1 MCALL
6 HSPAVDL
13 VGDVRFGSLADI
25 LRCGSDVRFT
35 PENGHV
41 QCNSVL
47 SAKCQ
52 KRTLPELFDDFV
64 SASKEPL
71 WHFEAKRFS
80 RLKIYGEFVLGWRL
94 HWKVTRFLALK
105 DAIDV
110 VGPGTKGVDRI
121 GAIRR
126 RVLRP

>member
-1 MCALL
+1 MSALGHKRTCAV
-6 HSPAVDL
+6 HKPM
-13 VGDVRFGSLADI
+13 
-25 LRCGSDVRFT
+25 
-35 PENGHV
+35 
-41 QCNSVL
+41 

-110 VGPGTKGVDRI
+110 VGPGTKGVDGI
-121 GAIRR
+121 GAIRNEF
-126 RVLRP
+126 LRPLRSTERDRQRAAGAAPQELSSVCDGR